1 MKIAYDHLIDHIST
15 RPSIE
20 EISRKLFQ
28 LGHENEI
35 TNNILDIDFTPNR
48 GDCLSIK
55 GLLRDLKA
63 FYEIDLDF
71 KIYENNIDEFKFIFE
86 NHATDDCPKISFM
99 KIEIDKKISK
109 YKDYFNRYFV
119 DLDNNTNNFFTDI
132 SNFISY
138 ETGQPIHCYDAK
150 KISNTISLGRI
161 KEAHQFNNL
170 FDEKIELNKNDLVF
184 KNDDEIINLAGIIG
198 GKNSACSKNTFS
210 VIVECA
216 YFNPESI
223 IGKSVKYGINSEAA
237 YKFERGVDI
246 MSQELVLRRFAKV
259 VEDHVPIKSIELCSN
274 IYSEYRAPKIPY
286 SVDKINKVLGTNIS
300 NDECLNYLKKFGFK
314 NDNELIVVPSHR
326 NDISSINDLSEEVAR
341 SIGYDNIKREPI
353 SIKTKSKVSYNHLET
368 IIRNALLKSGFY
380 EVINSPFV
388 SKNSKNAIKID
399 NPLDSRKR
407 YLRTNLKDSL
417 IENLLYNERRQKD
430 SIKLFEISNIYNS
443 LDKQNNEKKIGIIA
457 SGRVGKNYRDFS
469 KKIDTNYL
477 LELLN
482 KNFPGVKFKVELL
495 SRDNLDTK
503 IKNKICYIEFN
514 IDLLEKVNI
523 DNQTINNMPENFN
536 QYSPVS
542 EYPSSYRDLSFL
554 IKDCAKYYALQELI
568 LSFKHKLLIEVFIFD
583 FYENKESEFVKI
595 GFRFV
600 FQSITST
607 VTENE
612 VNKIIE
618 DIVNSSLS
626 LGSIEIPGLSK
637 WTL

>member
-1 MKIAYDHLIDHIST
+1 MKIVYNHLIDHIST

-20 EISRKLFQ
+20 KISRKLFQ

-35 TNNILDIDFTPNR
+35 VNNILDIDFTPNR
-48 GDCLSIK
+48 GDCLSVK

-63 FYEIDLDF
+63 FYETDLDF
-71 KIYENNIDEFKFIFE
+71 EIYENDIDEFKFILE
-86 NHATDDCPKISFM
+86 NHAKDDCPKISFM

-109 YKDYFNRYFV
+109 YKDYLNSYFV
-119 DLDNNTNNFFTDI
+119 DLDNNTNNFFTDV

-150 KISNTISLGRI
+150 KISNIISLGRI
-161 KEAHQFNNL
+161 KEVHQFKNL
-170 FDEKIELNKNDLVF
+170 FDEEIELKKNDLVF
-184 KNDDEIINLAGIIG
+184 KDNNEIINLAGIIG
-198 GKNSACSKNTFS
+198 GKNSACSKNTSS

-223 IGKSVKYGINSEAA
+223 IGKSVNYDINSDAA

-246 MSQELVLRRFAKV
+246 MSQEHVLRRFAKV

-274 IYSEYRAPKIPY
+274 IYSEYKAQKIPY
-286 SVDKINKVLGTNIS
+286 SVEKINKVLGTNIS
-300 NDECLNYLKKFGFK
+300 NDECLNYLKQLGFK
-314 NDNELIVVPSHR
+314 NDNELIVVPSYR
-326 NDISSINDLSEEVAR
+326 NDITNINDLSEEVAR
-341 SIGYDNIKREPI
+341 SIGYDNISREPI
-353 SIKTKSKVSYNHLET
+353 SIKTQSKVSSNHLET
-368 IIRNALLKSGFY
+368 IIRKALLKSGFY

-399 NPLDSRKR
+399 NPLDSSRR

-457 SGRVGKNYRDFS
+457 SGRVGKNYKDFS

-482 KNFPGVKFKVELL
+482 ENFPGVKFDVEFL

-523 DNQTINNMPENFN
+523 ENEIINNTPDNFN

-554 IKDCAKYYALQELI
+554 IKDSTKYYELQELI
-568 LSFKHKLLIEVFIFD
+568 LSYKHKLLIDVFIFD
-583 FYENKESEFVKI
+583 FYENKETKFVKI

-600 FQSITST
+600 FQSTTST

-612 VNKIIE
+612 VNKIIQ